1 MSEPATSTPT
11 AAAAVQRQIV
21 LPLSKAVEIA
31 YKSIRV
37 RLTRSLLVTS
47 GIVLALAFLVSIL
60 ATEALLGA
68 MRQWAA
74 EAPGGESFQRL
85 RERRTELEGE
95 TGAMENEIRL
105 ASRAAK
111 AQAAGHTIDPK
122 REFGADLPE
131 LQKQLGALPATPAEL
146 FAGFAASPELVGK
159 FKHYLDLR
167 RQEIQIKERL
177 DGPQR
182 LLADMKSN
190 GVPTTPDEIRNNR
203 IQTRWL
209 AGLAL
214 LVAFVGILNAMLMSV
229 TERFREI
236 GTMKCLGALD
246 GFIVKLFLLESLF
259 QGIAGTVI
267 GIVLGL
273 ALSVIAATVRYGAFV
288 WKDFP
293 LVSLLIAAGVC
304 LLVGIGLTVGGAV
317 YPAWKAARMQ
327 PVEAMRVEA

>member
-1 MSEPATSTPT
+1 MTQPAVATV
-11 AAAAVQRQIV
+11 AVQRQIV
-21 LPLSKAVEIA
+21 LPLSKAIEIA
-31 YKSIRV
+31 YKSLRV

-60 ATEALLGA
+60 ANEALIGA
-68 MRQWAA
+68 MRHWAA
-74 EAPGGESFQRL
+74 GAPGSESFGQMRDRRAELQRDS
-85 RERRTELEGE
+85 TEL
-95 TGAMENEIRL
+95 ENEIRV
-105 ASRAAK
+105 AARSAK
-111 AQAAGHTIDPK
+111 PQAAGAATFDARK
-122 REFGADLPE
+122 QFGADLPE
-131 LQKQLGALPATPAEL
+131 LQKELGALPATASEL
-146 FAGFAASPELVGK
+146 SAGFAAIPDLPGR
-159 FKHYLDLR
+159 FKRWIELR
-167 RQEIQIKERL
+167 REESRIKDRL
-177 DGPQR
+177 DAPQQ
-182 LLADMKSN
+182 LLADMKSR
-190 GVPTTPDEIRNNR
+190 GVPTTDEEIRNNR

-214 LVAFVGILNAMLMSV
+214 LVAFVGILYAMLMSV

-273 ALSVIAATVRYGAFV
+273 ALSVIAGMVRYGGFV

-293 LVSLLIAAGVC
+293 VTGLLAAAGVC
-304 LLVGIGLTVGGAV
+304 LLIGVALTVGGAV
-317 YPAWKAARMQ
+317 YPAWQAARMQ